1 MTGCASWT
9 SSSSPCAAEKHA
21 FAQRYA
27 GVLAPVRLDGV
38 DGAPEDGLGVVE
50 RAPAT
55 RPLRA
60 LPGEHHREA
69 PLALLRGG
77 DRGALLGNGI
87 EPLFELV
94 EVEHRKRGARGEM
107 GATAAEIAGQRVE
120 VHRPLGEHLAK
131 PARGAG
137 ERLRVARGQGN
148 DVAGVRSEGD
158 GPHARTRRAV
168 LAQHAVPVGAS
179 EAEGVDADDDGML
192 GEGLDFRLHPHRAA
206 VEVDLGIRHQ
216 VVLRHRR
223 EGAPLHHQDDLQHRA
238 MEGGRFH
245 VPDVALDARDPER
258 HLAIGPRERLRDGV
272 ALDQIAH
279 HGARRVGLEVVELP
293 GGASGARGGGAHQLD
308 LGVARRRGDVPARC
322 KADGV
327 VGRAGGVDRAR
338 LDHRMNG
345 IAVALGRRERLQ
357 REDEGAFGTHVAV
370 GLGVEGVALALRAD
384 DPQEVEAAAQPGAAQ
399 VGDGADER
407 LVAVAAA
414 QRVHRR
420 VQRAQARGAGGAVR
434 DRGPHEVE
442 VVRDPV
448 GQHRDA
454 DAGDGVLADAVQGPP
469 VGHGRELGSDE
480 DPGGAVAQRMKVP
493 AGVLDGLPR
502 AVQQHP
508 HLRLGLHHLVVGHAE
523 QGTVEEQLVVVADQS
538 FPGAREAARA
548 RELTD
553 GAVTLSVAID
563 DRLAHDLPF
572 AEQAPE
578 IRIRP
583 DAARHAVAVAR
594 DGNRVGEFLW
604 FQWFQC
610 VPSFW
615 CPVGVCRSTRR
626 QGAHSLPTRAAPR
639 LQGLRAP

>member
-9 SSSSPCAAEKHA
+9 SLSSLRGGEAGL
-21 FAQRYA
+21 AQRDVR
-27 GVLAPVRLDGV
+27 VLAPVRLDRV

-69 PLALLRGG
+69 PLALLCGG

-94 EVEHRKRGARGEM
+94 QVEHRKRGARGEM

-131 PARGAG
+131 LARGAG

-148 DVAGVRSEGD
+148 DVAGVRSQGD
-158 GPHARTRRAV
+158 GPDARTRRAV

-192 GEGLDFRLHPHRAA
+192 GKGLDFRLHPHRAA

-216 VVLRHRR
+216 VVLRRRR

-258 HLAIGPRERLRDGV
+258 HLAIGSGERLRDGV
-272 ALDQIAH
+272 AFDPIAH

-293 GGASGARGGGAHQLD
+293 GSAPGARGGGAHQLD
-308 LGVARRRGDVPARC
+308 LGVAGRRGDVPARC
-322 KADGV
+322 EADGV

-338 LDHRMNG
+338 LDHGMNG

-384 DPQEVEAAAQPGAAQ
+384 DPHEVEAAAHPGAAQ
-399 VGDGADER
+399 IGDGADER

-414 QRVHRR
+414 S
-420 VQRAQARGAGGAVR
+420 A
-434 DRGPHEVE
+434 
-442 VVRDPV
+442 
-448 GQHRDA
+448 
-454 DAGDGVLADAVQGPP
+454 
-469 VGHGRELGSDE
+469 
-480 DPGGAVAQRMKVP
+480 
-493 AGVLDGLPR
+493 
-502 AVQQHP
+502 
-508 HLRLGLHHLVVGHAE
+508 
-523 QGTVEEQLVVVADQS
+523 
-538 FPGAREAARA
+538 FIAACSA
-548 RELTD
+548 LK
-553 GAVTLSVAID
+553 
-563 DRLAHDLPF
+563 P
-572 AEQAPE
+572 AEQAVQYATEDPMRLKWYE
-578 IRIRP
+578 IRLASIATLMLVTEYSLTPCRGRQLDTAGSWAP
-583 DAARHAVAVAR
+583 MKT
-594 DGNRVGEFLW
+594 
-604 FQWFQC
+604 
-610 VPSFW
+610 
-615 CPVGVCRSTRR
+615 PVGLLRSE
-626 QGAHSLPTRAAPR
+626 
-639 LQGLRAP
+639 